1 LQSVQ
6 NYQTEKHVHKNG
18 HDERYKYVEMQC
30 QNIDNKG
37 EKSCNQNTH
46 IERNEI
52 QFMIVIG
59 RKNESRDIQRYAE
72 NDNQETGE
80 TNNQTGIDLQE
91 QE

>member
-1 LQSVQ
+1 
-6 NYQTEKHVHKNG
+6 
-18 HDERYKYVEMQC
+18 
-30 QNIDNKG
+30 
-37 EKSCNQNTH
+37 
-46 IERNEI
+46 
-52 QFMIVIG
+52 MIVIG

>member
-1 LQSVQ
+1 
-6 NYQTEKHVHKNG
+6 
-18 HDERYKYVEMQC
+18 MQC